1 MEIQNISGPDIIPQG
16 FSPTEEPEN
25 ELSNEAL
32 KVNPDARQYSEENK
46 GNSIDTY
53 A

>member
-1 MEIQNISGPDIIPQG
+1 MDVQNISGTDII
-16 FSPTEEPEN
+16 SNKISVNTEISNENVKTDEEPVN
-25 ELSNEAL
+25 EES
-32 KVNPDARQYSEENK
+32 KSVEENK